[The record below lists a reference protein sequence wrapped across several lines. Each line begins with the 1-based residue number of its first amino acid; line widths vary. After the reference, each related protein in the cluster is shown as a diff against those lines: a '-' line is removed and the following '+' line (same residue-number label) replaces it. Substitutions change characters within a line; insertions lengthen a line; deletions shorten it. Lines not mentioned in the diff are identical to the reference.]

1 MSDKQNLKK
10 EERNKNRVYSSAI
23 NKCKNPIWKQIETNV
38 YHSPDA
44 WLLYYYTTIDFLS
57 QFIYNTQYTHSSGWE
72 NYKSN
77 ILFHFCANNATAK
90 DYILQDNNYTVI
102 FAIQFDSY
110 NM

>member
-1 MSDKQNLKK
+1 MSDKQNFE

-57 QFIYNTQYTHSSGWE
+57 QFIYNTHTLPVEKTTKATYYFISVQITLLPKTIFYKTIITLLYSQYNLIHKIC
-72 NYKSN
+72 N
-77 ILFHFCANNATAK
+77 
-90 DYILQDNNYTVI
+90 
-102 FAIQFDSY
+102 
-110 NM
+110 